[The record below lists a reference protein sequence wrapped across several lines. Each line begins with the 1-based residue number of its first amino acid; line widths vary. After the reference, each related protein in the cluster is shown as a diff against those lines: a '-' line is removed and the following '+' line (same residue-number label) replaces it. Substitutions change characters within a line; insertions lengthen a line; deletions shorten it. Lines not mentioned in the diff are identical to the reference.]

1 MEGLKFQGDSN
12 TIESG
17 NKKIIEKISLPTNT
31 PTCVTFGGA
40 NLNSLYIT
48 SLRADP
54 TSDNEGGNLHKIET
68 GTQGRAQ
75 LLTDI

>member
-1 MEGLKFQGDSN
+1 MCIRDRDE
-12 TIESG
+12 T
-17 NKKIIEKISLPTNT
+17 IIEKISLPTNT

-68 GTQGRAQ
+68 STKGRAQ
-75 LLTDI
+75 LLADI